1 MNKLHLKKLGLV
13 LCMAVMPFWA
23 QAASLGKLSVF
34 SSLGEPLN
42 AEIDVF
48 PSADEELSSL
58 VAALASD
65 AVYREQ
71 GVERSAAQSDVRVSV
86 LKKDDG
92 GVVVKLDSVHPIS
105 DPFLDMIVALTW
117 KDGNGK
123 DGNLVR
129 EYTLLLDPP
138 GQASVAVN
146 NASVDAP
153 KPITTNKA
161 VDAENE
167 ASSNILVRNGD
178 SLAAIAKRV
187 QERGVNL
194 DQLLVALYFE
204 NKQAFSGEN
213 MNRLKA
219 GAVLKMPSQET
230 LLAVTQEEAKKEIQV
245 QAADW
250 SAYKNKLATAVAEGA
265 ASEEVNNQTNSGKL
279 VTKADESALPAETVP
294 RDVVKLS
301 KSEGDQPKDA
311 PSHVDALKDDLA
323 AKQNA
328 IADTEE
334 KTDAVEKQ
342 IADMKQLLAI
352 KNQSLANTQNTAEQ
366 SGSVSKTPELVTVWQ
381 TINSK
386 MKVLAGVVALLG
398 LILLLVR
405 RQSAK
410 KPALPVQEPII
421 NIPTAQAGET
431 DVQAAPA
438 AENVPQLKSFDLS
451 SISLDFEPVVAPA
464 EAEKPVAPI
473 PDAFNGDFSNLLKVE
488 PTPAATRQAKKVPS
502 SRTKS
507 VARVVDFSD
516 VETKLELA
524 IAYVD
529 MRDKRGAKK
538 LLNEVLKEGDESQKA
553 RAQAFIDQ
561 LK

>member
-13 LCMAVMPFWA
+13 LCMVAMPWLA
-23 QAASLGKLSVF
+23 HAASLGKLSVF

-42 AEIDVF
+42 AEIDIF
-48 PSADEELSSL
+48 PSTDEELSSL
-58 VAALASD
+58 AATLASD

-71 GVERSAAQSDVRVSV
+71 GVERSAAQSDVRLSV
-86 LKKDDG
+86 VKKEDG
-92 GVVVKLDSVHPIS
+92 SVVVKLNSAHPIT
-105 DPFLDMIVALTW
+105 DPFLDMIVDLTW

-123 DGNLVR
+123 DGSLVR
-129 EYTLLLDPP
+129 EYTLLLDLP
-138 GQASVAVN
+138 GQANAAVN
-146 NASVDAP
+146 NASVDVP
-153 KPITTNKA
+153 KPITTNQVVDSEKEANGNIA
-161 VDAENE
+161 VK
-167 ASSNILVRNGD
+167 NGD

-187 QERGVNL
+187 QVSGVNL
-194 DQLLVALYFE
+194 DQLLVALYLE
-204 NKQAFSGEN
+204 NKQAFAGKN

-219 GAVLKMPSQET
+219 GAVLKVPSQEAV
-230 LLAVTQEEAKKEIQV
+230 LAVSQEEAKQEIQA

-250 SAYKNKLATAVAEGA
+250 SAYKNKLASAVEESA
-265 ASEEVNNQTNSGKL
+265 ASEDLNNQTNSGK
-279 VTKADESALPAETVP
+279 VVSKADESTLPTETTP

-301 KSEGDQPKDA
+301 KSESAQPNDA

-323 AKQNA
+323 AKQNT

-352 KNQSLANTQNTAEQ
+352 KNQSLANTQNNAKQ
-366 SGSVSKTPELVTVWQ
+366 SGGSKAPEVVTVWQ
-381 TINSK
+381 TINPK
-386 MKVLAGVVALLG
+386 MKVLAAVVALLG
-398 LILLLVR
+398 FILLLVR
-405 RQSAK
+405 RKGAK
-410 KPALPVQEPII
+410 KPALPVQAPVV
-421 NIPTAQAGET
+421 N
-431 DVQAAPA
+431 APA
-438 AENVPQLKSFDLS
+438 ATASEASVEAAPITEDVPQLKTFDLS
-451 SISLDFEPVVAPA
+451 SISLDFEPVVAA
-464 EAEKPVAPI
+464 VEAEKSVAPI

-488 PTPAATRQAKKVPS
+488 PVTSSVKPAKKVAN
-502 SRTKS
+502 SRAKAVTKT
-507 VARVVDFSD
+507 VDFSD

-538 LLNEVLKEGDESQKA
+538 LLNEVLKEGDEGQKA

>member
-13 LCMAVMPFWA
+13 LCMVAMPWLA
-23 QAASLGKLSVF
+23 HAASLGKLSVF

-42 AEIDVF
+42 AEIDIF
-48 PSADEELSSL
+48 PSTDEELSSL
-58 VAALASD
+58 AATLASD

-71 GVERSAAQSDVRVSV
+71 GVERSAAQSDVRLSV
-86 LKKDDG
+86 VKKEDG
-92 GVVVKLDSVHPIS
+92 SVVVKLNSAHPIT
-105 DPFLDMIVALTW
+105 DPFLDMIVDLTW

-123 DGNLVR
+123 DGSLVR

-138 GQASVAVN
+138 GQASTVVN
-146 NASVDAP
+146 NASVDVP
-153 KPITTNKA
+153 KPITTNQV
-161 VDAENE
+161 VDSEKE
-167 ASSNILVRNGD
+167 ANGNIVVKNGD

-187 QERGVNL
+187 QVSGVNL
-194 DQLLVALYFE
+194 DQLLVALYLE
-204 NKQAFSGEN
+204 NKQAFAGKN

-219 GAVLKMPSQET
+219 GTVLKVPSQEAV
-230 LLAVTQEEAKKEIQV
+230 LAVSQEEAKQEIQA

-250 SAYKNKLATAVAEGA
+250 SAYKNKLASAVEESA
-265 ASEEVNNQTNSGKL
+265 ASEDLNNQTNSGK
-279 VTKADESALPAETVP
+279 VVSKADESALPTETTP

-301 KSEGDQPKDA
+301 KSESAQPNDV

-323 AKQNA
+323 AKQNT

-352 KNQSLANTQNTAEQ
+352 KNQSLANTQNNAKQ
-366 SGSVSKTPELVTVWQ
+366 SGGSKAPEVVTVWQ
-381 TINSK
+381 TINPK
-386 MKVLAGVVALLG
+386 MKVLAAVVALLG
-398 LILLLVR
+398 FILLLVR
-405 RQSAK
+405 RKGAK
-410 KPALPVQEPII
+410 KPALPVQAPVV
-421 NIPTAQAGET
+421 N
-431 DVQAAPA
+431 APA
-438 AENVPQLKSFDLS
+438 AIASEASVEAAPITEDVPQLKTFDLS
-451 SISLDFEPVVAPA
+451 SISLDFEPVVAA
-464 EAEKPVAPI
+464 VEAEKSVAPI

-488 PTPAATRQAKKVPS
+488 PVTSSVKPAKKVAN
-502 SRTKS
+502 SRAKAVTKT
-507 VARVVDFSD
+507 VDFSD

-538 LLNEVLKEGDESQKA
+538 LLNEVLKEGDEGQKA

>member
-1 MNKLHLKKLGLV
+1 MSKLHLKKLGLV
-13 LCMAVMPFWA
+13 LCLAVMPWLA
-23 QAASLGKLSVF
+23 HAASLGKLSVF

-48 PSADEELSSL
+48 PGTDEELNSL
-58 VAALASD
+58 AAALASD

-71 GVERSAAQSDVRVSV
+71 GVERSAAQSDVQMIV

-92 GVVVKLDSVHPIS
+92 SVVVKLNSTHPIS
-105 DPFLDMIVALTW
+105 DPFLDMMIALTW
-117 KDGNGK
+117 KEANGK

-138 GQASVAVN
+138 GQTSAAVN
-146 NASVDAP
+146 NANVDAP
-153 KPITTNKA
+153 KAITTVKA
-161 VDAENE
+161 MDPAKETN
-167 ASSNILVRNGD
+167 SNILVKNGD
-178 SLAAIAKRV
+178 SLAMIAKRV
-187 QERGVNL
+187 QMPGLNL
-194 DQLLVALYFE
+194 DQLLVAFYLE
-204 NKQAFSGEN
+204 NKQAFAGEN

-219 GAVLKMPSQET
+219 GVSLKIPSQET
-230 LLAVTQEEAKKEIQV
+230 LAAVTQEEAKKEVQA

-250 SAYKNKLATAVAEGA
+250 SVYKNKLANAVAESA
-265 ASEEVNNQTNSGKL
+265 ASEEVNNQTNSGK
-279 VTKADESALPAETVP
+279 VIAKADESSLPAETA

-301 KSEGDQPKDA
+301 KSEGAQPKD
-311 PSHVDALKDDLA
+311 PVSHVDALKDDLA

-334 KTDAVEKQ
+334 KTGAVEKQ

-352 KNQSLANTQNTAEQ
+352 KNQSLANTQNNAEQ
-366 SGSVSKTPELVTVWQ
+366 SGGSKTPEVVTLWQ
-381 TINSK
+381 TMPVK
-386 MKVLAGVVALLG
+386 TKVLAAVVALLG
-398 LILLLVR
+398 LALLLLR
-405 RQSAK
+405 RKSTK

-421 NIPTAQAGET
+421 NVPTVGAAGEA
-431 DVQAAPA
+431 DIQPAPA
-438 AENVPQLKSFDLS
+438 VDDVPQLKSFDLS
-451 SISLDFEPVVAPA
+451 SISLDFEPVVAPVQAKA
-464 EAEKPVAPI
+464 EAEPI

-488 PTPAATRQAKKVPS
+488 PAAAVKPAKKAPNAPA
-502 SRTKS
+502 KS
-507 VARVVDFSD
+507 VAKTIDFSD

-524 IAYVD
+524 VAYID